1 MDTSNFH
8 ILYVLFLFS
17 LEKVFIIIPF
27 QFYIFHFIIF
37 VLMLQY
43 TKKSLMIAKGKTTAV
58 NTMAEQNKQDCQQ
71 YTKHYIE
78 N

>member
-1 MDTSNFH
+1 
-8 ILYVLFLFS
+8 
-17 LEKVFIIIPF
+17 
-27 QFYIFHFIIF
+27 
-37 VLMLQY
+37 MLQF